1 MSEVVPFTPLN
12 MINKERSGWK
22 VRVKVIDE
30 WKKTWFG
37 KPDSILSY
45 EFILVDFEGNKI
57 RAMIY
62 KNLMPFFA
70 HSFKEGAFVD
80 LSNFEVKLHDD
91 EYKLV
96 HHEFKISLV
105 KKSVVKR
112 CQPFNILRDIYN
124 FVDFKDVQESIVSKD
139 DVFDVVGQLVKL
151 TKMKVDKETEADKKS
166 IDFELADA
174 RLASARDNADYVKPV
189 IEIDIGKEETS
200 ALDKYTDQK
209 KYPAYVLDDVRH
221 IEDVC
226 TFVVRGWIHSFND
239 NEGWFQYYCS
249 MCEENR
255 VIKVYDVE
263 EMKYVYDCRVCKW
276 TGDDPIKKIRASMYI
291 QDKTGGCELALFDGQ
306 ISKMIHRSVPWLKN
320 TARTTSDPS
329 EFPVELNRVIM
340 KKFAFM
346 VKHNVY
352 GEDLK
357 QSGYTVSDMTDNTS
371 VLNKLDAILA
381 PKEVEY
387 DDFDESIDTKSP
399 DTQKVSN
406 VDVISNCETPSSTSK
421 TPGSNGVKCKIP
433 SPSGSA
439 EDDTPT
445 GGTTSAL
452 GDLKI
457 PKMETL

>member
-1 MSEVVPFTPLN
+1 MSEVVPFTLLN
-12 MINKERSGWK
+12 MINKERSVWK

-96 HHEFKISLV
+96 HHEFKINLV
-105 KKSVVKR
+105 KKSIVKR

-124 FVDFKDVQESIVSKD
+124 FVEFKDMQEWIVSKD
-139 DVFDVVGQLVKL
+139 DVFDVVGLLVKV
-151 TKMKVDKETEADKKS
+151 TKMKVDKETEVDKKS
-166 IDFELADA
+166 IEFELADA
-174 RLASARDNADYVKPV
+174 SGERIRCKLWGGHAENLYKSLELTYKTDVDVILMLHNCRLKDWEGPQVNNQLWGFKLFINDSVQPIVDFKNALASARDIADYVKPV
-189 IEIDIGKEETS
+189 IEIDIGKNETS
-200 ALDKYTDQK
+200 SLDKYTDQT

-249 MCEENR
+249 MCEKNK
-255 VIKVYDVE
+255 VLKVYDVE

-276 TGDDPIKKIRASMYI
+276 TGDDPIKK
-291 QDKTGGCELALFDGQ
+291 
-306 ISKMIHRSVPWLKN
+306 
-320 TARTTSDPS
+320 
-329 EFPVELNRVIM
+329 
-340 KKFAFM
+340 
-346 VKHNVY
+346 
-352 GEDLK
+352 
-357 QSGYTVSDMTDNTS
+357 
-371 VLNKLDAILA
+371 
-381 PKEVEY
+381 
-387 DDFDESIDTKSP
+387 
-399 DTQKVSN
+399 
-406 VDVISNCETPSSTSK
+406 
-421 TPGSNGVKCKIP
+421 
-433 SPSGSA
+433 
-439 EDDTPT
+439 
-445 GGTTSAL
+445 
-452 GDLKI
+452 
-457 PKMETL
+457 